1 MVSVFFLLFLLS
13 VNGGTGR
20 LAFRDGY
27 LNGFAAQGE
36 QAPVLHFVQG
46 LRYVDAGIVDERGE
60 VFHADEQ
67 FFLAYRTGT
76 A

>member
-1 MVSVFFLLFLLS
+1 M
-13 VNGGTGR
+13 
-20 LAFRDGY
+20 GY